1 MKRGHWA
8 VSLALC
14 ACCSAPAEFSPN
26 LPAPSN
32 STLPEGIVATV
43 GSLPIRVENVAA
55 VARAQQISVREALE
69 CEIRDALGAQGALHM
84 GVDQDLLVQAALRGA
99 LGRVSLEALKNQA
112 AERELENTEIA
123 EATAHRFVEL
133 DRPETFR
140 VIHAFVKVPPKPD
153 ETWKIRA
160 RALAERLAER
170 VAKAADESEFKNLAS
185 SVDANGL
192 EIGVE
197 TLKPVAADGR
207 VVDVDH
213 PTSGE
218 MYTASFARAA
228 SRLTE
233 AGQKSGVISTEFGFH
248 VMMLLDR
255 TPARALPLEERK
267 HLVEGDIMTERAA
280 KLKEELLRRIKST
293 VSVSV
298 ERSADNLLATIDVNR
313 HEAP

>member
-8 VSLALC
+8 ASLALC
-14 ACCSAPAEFSPN
+14 ACCSAPTESSPN

-32 STLPEGIVATV
+32 STLPEGIVAAV

-84 GVDQDLLVQAALRGA
+84 GLDQDLLVQAALRGA

-112 AERELENTEIA
+112 AERELDDTEIA

-140 VIHAFVKVPPKPD
+140 VIHAFVKVPKKPD
-153 ETWKIRA
+153 EAWKIRA

-170 VAKAADESEFKNLAS
+170 VAKAADEAEFKNLAN

-280 KLKEELLRRIKST
+280 KLKEELLRQIKST